1 MKEALYA
8 VYKFVPLLLYP
19 AGMTFL
25 LSLASLVALA
35 LKKKGRALFLVV
47 LALTVFTVSALPV
60 TSHVLTRSLE
70 GQYLPQAEY
79 SKASAIVL
87 LGGAEVPPEPP
98 RIHPE
103 TNVNGD
109 RILHAARLYRQGA
122 APYIIPTGGKYRK
135 LKHYR
140 GTAAEVNAAL
150 LVELFGVPQEA
161 ILLEG
166 ESRTTGDHGRLVR
179 AILEEKGLP
188 LEVLLVTSASHMPRS
203 VRVFEK
209 AGFTLHPAPTDF
221 SADEEFLWE
230 VRSFIPTAEALDGT
244 TRAVHEYY
252 GLIAYRLLGWI
263 N

>member
-1 MKEALYA
+1 MKETLYS

-35 LKKKGRALFLVV
+35 RKRKGRALFLVV

-60 TSHVLTRSLE
+60 TSHLLTRSLE
-70 GQYLPQAEY
+70 RQYPPRAEY
-79 SKASAIVL
+79 PKAAAIVL
-87 LGGAEVPPEPP
+87 LGGGEVPPEPP

-103 TNVNGD
+103 TNMNGD

-122 APYIIPTGGKYRK
+122 APYVLPTGGKFRN

-150 LVELFGVPQEA
+150 LVELFGVPPQA

-166 ESRTTGDHGRLVR
+166 KSRTTSDHGGTVR

-188 LEVLLVTSASHMPRS
+188 LEVILVTSALHMPRS

-221 SADEEFLWE
+221 GANEEFPWE
-230 VRSFIPTAEALDGT
+230 VRSFLPTAGALHGT
-244 TRAVHEYY
+244 TRALHEYY
-252 GLIAYRLLGWI
+252 GLFAYRILGWI